1 MKTKKDSIMYHAR
14 TNEPLPRP
22 LYVPAQLVVK
32 FKSSG
37 PAVRQLM
44 RSVIEPEGA
53 KSAELPKTPA
63 MQLLSS
69 HRIKNVMPLFAEEPT
84 IALRSFSERVVSSLR
99 IEGKQAGGT
108 AELRGINL
116 VEVESSSDVPLIL
129 DALQRDEN
137 IEYAHPIAIRYPMMA
152 APRRR
157 TRRAASINDP
167 LYHRQWGHVAVRL
180 PQAHQSKKF
189 FEATDITVAVVDSGV
204 DATHPDLEDMI
215 FEYTNFISNED
226 DRDRQGHGTHV
237 AGIISAKR
245 NNALGVSGVCQCKL
259 LCLKA
264 LGATWDA
271 VAYYRALQHAAE
283 RAQVI
288 NLSLGGGKDQ
298 TETLLIQR
306 ALKAGVTV
314 VAAMGNEYEEGNPTS
329 YPAAIP
335 GVISVGASD
344 EADRRARFSNTG
356 RHIDLVAPGVNI
368 LSTVPTYPSLL
379 AERTD
384 YDSWPGT
391 SMATP
396 YVAACVALLLA
407 KKNNL
412 TPAKITR
419 LLQTSADK
427 TPYQAGKWNHE
438 YGHGRLNIER
448 ALAKA

>member
-1 MKTKKDSIMYHAR
+1 MYHAW
-14 TNEPLPRP
+14 TSEPITRP

-32 FKSSG
+32 FKSKG
-37 PAVRQLM
+37 PAVRHLM
-44 RSVIEPEGA
+44 RSVVARGSTEPA
-53 KSAELPKTPA
+53 DLPDTPA
-63 MQLLSS
+63 MQLLHSQ
-69 HRIKNVMPLFAEEPT
+69 RVRNVRPLFAEEPA

-99 IEGKQAGGT
+99 TDVEQAAG
-108 AELRGINL
+108 APELRGINL
-116 VEVESSSDVPLIL
+116 VEVEANSDVPLIL
-129 DALQRDEN
+129 EALQQDEN
-137 IEYAHPIAIRYPMMA
+137 IEYAHPIAIRYPMVA
-152 APRRR
+152 ATRRSR
-157 TRRAASINDP
+157 TRRVASINDP
-167 LYHRQWGHVAVRL
+167 LYNRQWGHVAVRL
-180 PQAHQSKKF
+180 PQAQQNKKF
-189 FEATDITVAVVDSGV
+189 VEANDIKVAVIDSGV

-215 FEYTNFISNED
+215 FEYTNFTSNED

-271 VAYYRALQHAAE
+271 VAYYRALQHATE
-283 RAQVI
+283 KAQVI

-298 TETLLIQR
+298 TEELLIKR
-306 ALKAGVTV
+306 AIKAGVTV
-314 VAAMGNEYEEGNPTS
+314 VAAMGNEYEEGNATS
-329 YPAAIP
+329 YPAAIS

-356 RHIDLVAPGVNI
+356 RYIDLVAPGVNI

-379 AERTD
+379 AEQTD

-396 YVAACVALLLA
+396 YVTACVALLLV

-412 TPAKITR
+412 NPAKITR
-419 LLQTSADK
+419 LLQKSADK
-427 TPYQAGKWNHE
+427 TPYQGGKWNRE